1 MAELPWVLQAL
12 LVAVAGVAAIW
23 DLRFRRIPNWLVL
36 PALLLGFLLNGFL
49 YSGAGLGRAAA
60 GFGLALL
67 IYLPLY
73 TLRGMGGGD
82 VKLMAALGA
91 IAGWRYWL
99 AIFILTGILG
109 GVLAIVLTLARGR
122 LRKTLWNVGYIL
134 SELVHF
140 RAPHLSRA
148 ELDVQSPKAV
158 TLPHGSVIA
167 LGVVALLVLARLFP
181 G

>member
-1 MAELPWVLQAL
+1 MAGLPWVVQAL
-12 LVAVAGVAAIW
+12 LMVVAGVAAIW
-23 DLRFRRIPNWLVL
+23 DLRWRRIPNWLVL

-49 YSGAGLGRAAA
+49 YSWDGLGRAAV

-99 AIFILTGILG
+99 VIFFFTAILG

-122 LRKTLWNVGYIL
+122 LRRTLWNVGYIVW
-134 SELVHF
+134 ELAHF
-140 RAPHLSRA
+140 RAPHLGRA
-148 ELDVQSPKAV
+148 ELDVQSAKAV

>member
-1 MAELPWVLQAL
+1 V
-12 LVAVAGVAAIW
+12 
-23 DLRFRRIPNWLVL
+23 
-36 PALLLGFLLNGFL
+36 LNGFL
-49 YSGAGLGRAAA
+49 YSWGGLLRAAA

-82 VKLMAALGA
+82 VKFMAALGA
-91 IAGWRYWL
+91 IVGWRYWL
-99 AIFILTGILG
+99 AIFVLAGILG
-109 GVLAIVLTLARGR
+109 GLLAIALALARG
-122 LRKTLWNVGYIL
+122 LARKTFWNVGYIL

-140 RAPHLSRA
+140 RAPYLTRA

-158 TLPHGSVIA
+158 TLPYSAVIA
-167 LGVVALLVLARLFP
+167 LGVAALLVLARLFP